1 MPPRIKVTKR
11 EIISAAA
18 DVVRRSGE
26 RALNARNIAARLG
39 TSTQPVFSNYSSMD
53 EVRKELLAYA
63 NELYG
68 EYIQRVIASR
78 QYPPYKSA
86 GIAYIVFAHEE
97 KQLFKFLFMRDRN
110 GKEDAS
116 GDADGYFDQMPELIQ
131 KNIGLS
137 LEQARRFHLEMWI
150 YVHGIATMTATSYLE
165 LDMDT
170 VSDTLTDIYQGLIL
184 RFKSER

>member
-1 MPPRIKVTKR
+1 MPPRIKVTKQD
-11 EIISAAA
+11 IISAAA

-26 RALNARNIAARLG
+26 RALNARNIAAQLG
-39 TSTQPVFSNYSSMD
+39 ISTQPVFSNYSSMD
-53 EVRKELLAYA
+53 ELRKELLAYA

-68 EYIQRVIASR
+68 EYIQKIIDSR
-78 QYPPYKSA
+78 KYPPYKSA
-86 GIAYIVFAHEE
+86 GIAYIFFAHEE

-110 GKEDAS
+110 GKDDAS
-116 GDADGYFDQMPELIQ
+116 DTADGYFDQMTELIQ
-131 KNIGLS
+131 KNTGLT

-170 VSDTLTDIYQGLIL
+170 VSDTLTDIYQGLMF
-184 RFKSER
+184 RFKNGK